1 MSEVA
6 VTGAG
11 SASAGGT
18 PARSSSMPGGPLE
31 LSRTQM
37 NVVFVTILLGLL
49 LSALDQ
55 TIVSTALPTI
65 VGDLGGAG
73 HVSWVVTAYLLAE
86 TISTVLAGKFGDLF
100 GRKRMF
106 QAGVVI
112 FILGSLFCGLSGNL
126 VMLIAFRAVQ
136 GLGGGTLTVTAT
148 ALIADVIPLRK
159 RGQYQGALGAVFGV
173 TTVIGPLLGGVFTD
187 DLSWRWVFYIN
198 LPVAVIVIALAAR
211 TIPSV
216 RSGNKPAIDYL
227 GCLFIALGATG
238 LTLATSWGGTQYAWG
253 SATIIGLFAVSVAAL
268 VLFVV
273 TELRAAEPILP
284 MRLFRGRVFC
294 VCSVLSFI
302 VGFAMIGSI
311 TFLPTFLQYVKGVSA
326 TSSGLRMLPMVLGLL
341 VTAIG
346 SGVVVSRTGRYR
358 LFPIAGSAVTAAGL
372 YLLSRMGAAT
382 SVWLESLFLLVL
394 GAGIGLIMQIL
405 TLVVQNTVS
414 YSDLGTATGGVT
426 FFRTLGGSFGASIM
440 GSIYSNQLAAALP
453 AALARARVPA
463 SAVASPTLVAKL
475 PAAARA
481 PVVAAY
487 AHSLQHVF
495 LFAVPVALL
504 ALLLAL
510 FLPQV
515 TMRGV
520 ARIQGV
526 GDGFAIAEGSD
537 NERQLANVVA
547 QILRRD
553 NRSSTSAILARSG
566 SALDLAAAWGV
577 MGAYLNELAFG
588 GLLSES
594 AVETRIGVP
603 HGVLT
608 PFYREIAA
616 AGYLTRADDGQLE
629 LTAAGR
635 AEAEKITAAWRS
647 WLMGELQG
655 WLKAHEVSPEQTS
668 AIEAAIGRIT
678 LRLIREAHAEAGRT
692 AVPAAQPASAR

>member
-1 MSEVA
+1 
-6 VTGAG
+6 
-11 SASAGGT
+11 
-18 PARSSSMPGGPLE
+18 
-31 LSRTQM
+31 
-37 NVVFVTILLGLL
+37 
-49 LSALDQ
+49 
-55 TIVSTALPTI
+55 
-65 VGDLGGAG
+65 
-73 HVSWVVTAYLLAE
+73 
-86 TISTVLAGKFGDLF
+86 
-100 GRKRMF
+100 
-106 QAGVVI
+106 
-112 FILGSLFCGLSGNL
+112 
-126 VMLIAFRAVQ
+126 
-136 GLGGGTLTVTAT
+136 
-148 ALIADVIPLRK
+148 
-159 RGQYQGALGAVFGV
+159 
-173 TTVIGPLLGGVFTD
+173 
-187 DLSWRWVFYIN
+187 
-198 LPVAVIVIALAAR
+198 
-211 TIPSV
+211 
-216 RSGNKPAIDYL
+216 
-227 GCLFIALGATG
+227 
-238 LTLATSWGGTQYAWG
+238 
-253 SATIIGLFAVSVAAL
+253 
-268 VLFVV
+268 
-273 TELRAAEPILP
+273 
-284 MRLFRGRVFC
+284 
-294 VCSVLSFI
+294 
-302 VGFAMIGSI
+302 
-311 TFLPTFLQYVKGVSA
+311 
-326 TSSGLRMLPMVLGLL
+326 
-341 VTAIG
+341 
-346 SGVVVSRTGRYR
+346 
-358 LFPIAGSAVTAAGL
+358 VTAAGL
-372 YLLSRMGAAT
+372 YLLSRMDAGT

-635 AEAEKITAAWRS
+635 AEAEKITAARRS